1 MQVCAMIE
9 QTVQLEETPMN
20 TAEKAREEFSKRLLE
35 AIELADWKA
44 YGSGKRLADLVEVTP
59 KAASKWLKGDAI
71 PSHDKMVVIASE
83 LGVRAEWL
91 EYGIGSITNEVV
103 FSSEDKQEQFGV
115 EVAPEWM
122 TIKVPVMDQN
132 FSAGHGA
139 TAEQINDFVSG
150 YERISD
156 TVLAKHGIPSQ
167 SARIIKIR
175 GDSMYPTLW
184 DADEVLSNSSDKQ
197 LINNKIY
204 AFEFDGRLLVKRF
217 IKRLDGSWLITSD
230 NKDDPSLRDEVVSHH
245 NAHMLRIIAKLET
258 VVYRS
263 L

>member
-1 MQVCAMIE
+1 MIE
-9 QTVQLEETPMN
+9 QTVQSKETPMN
-20 TAEKAREEFSKRLLE
+20 TAEKAREEFSQRLSKAL
-35 AIELADWKA
+35 ELAGWKA
-44 YGSGKRLADLVEVTP
+44 YGSGKRLADLTQVTP

-71 PSHDKMVVIASE
+71 PGHDKMIVIASE

-91 EYGIGSITNEVV
+91 EYGIGSMTNEAA
-103 FSSEDKQEQFGV
+103 FSTEDKQEQYGV
-115 EVAPEWM
+115 EVASEWM
-122 TIKVPVMDQN
+122 TVKVPVMDQD

-150 YERISD
+150 YEQISD
-156 TVLAKHGIPSQ
+156 TVLAKHGVPSQ
-167 SARIIKIR
+167 AARIIKIR

-184 DADEVLSNSSDKQ
+184 NADEVLSNAADKQ
-197 LINNKIY
+197 LVNNKIY

-230 NKDDPSLRDEVVSHH
+230 NKEDPSLQDEVVSHH
-245 NAHMLRIIAKLET
+245 NVHMLRIIAKLET